1 MSQADAQMSPP
12 AGPSTSSRPEHPA
25 PKAPAAPSEAS
36 GMKVE
41 SSRASPATSVT
52 ESAGTSASQA
62 PLFSARASDAG
73 STVPQVTPAKRA
85 AGPSTAPALISG
97 ATNAPPVKKIN
108 TSATL
113 SSPRPASGAA
123 NSRPIPSPAAGNP
136 VTRPS
141 APIRPPPR
149 PPVRMVSG
157 DTPSSTSSATNTS
170 TKQPAPASATTA
182 RPASAGAHA
191 GRPQVPRPPHPQAR
205 PQARPPTSTNPTRLQ
220 APSGSAARP
229 VGPRPSTISSFAP
242 SGAAASRP
250 HVPSP
255 STPQS
260 SNAQRTSSVR
270 PHNSSAPK
278 RAPVKS
284 LAGSPHGD
292 TQAGPSSFAANVTST
307 SASTSAS
314 PGPGPGPGPKDTR
327 KRKVG
332 TACIYCRRSHM
343 TCDESRPCKRCIKR
357 DIGHLCHDE
366 ATQSSVSAA
375 NPRRGSSSATVTASG
390 AAGDSSTHGTAKV
403 TPPAGT
409 SKITKQRKG
418 EGAQHAKVGAP
429 PEGGPMT
436 ARSPAGMGPAPHLE
450 IGEATDDSSGAPP
463 GDLSIVAP
471 PVGEGMSRP
480 DSGEQVSLAN
490 PPNGLIT
497 PNAASAYSNLGQLP
511 SAGWSWGGTGA
522 SALGGAGF
530 LGLGGGAADE
540 HGFSATGDAAG
551 GLEFSILSEFLESL
565 DGPTGLSSPSNGGAW
580 GQAAS
585 SSQAQATPRLFS
597 NALGESASRDG
608 VVPSSDWGASGGMG
622 STPISSAGIM
632 LDATLS
638 SMAPSSPSTMG
649 MMPRHSNQNNNDVFG
664 TPGARHR
671 TRGLSTSSMN
681 GPGGMGSRLAFT
693 TAPTPASVAA
703 AANAA
708 TGPEGE
714 ASGSSMSP
722 LLPSTTPR
730 SGENASLSV
739 VTGAPTAAGAGN
751 GAYAPVLKG
760 FSSKTEKFFLTAAD
774 QNDATREERL
784 GKVIQAKYDA
794 GLLRPYNHVNGY
806 ARLNRW
812 MESHCSPASRRRILK
827 PLSVFRPAFRAV
839 AQQLTNIDLIYIEE
853 AFERLLLDYDRVFS
867 TQGIP
872 ACLWRRTGEIYKG
885 NREFAELL
893 GVGIEQLREGRLCIY
908 ELMDEESAVN
918 YWEKYGAVSFDP
930 GQKAVLTSCVLKIRT
945 ASFASGG
952 WAAAGRPSSNSSVNA
967 SAVAAHLLPQGSG
980 LNSASNSAPGS
991 ISNGGAE
998 MNGSGNASRRGS
1010 MAQSSASALRGA
1022 QTMSRSN
1029 TATQEDEPGIVRVKC
1044 CFSFTIG
1051 RDAWNIPTLVAGNF
1065 IPVQK

>member
-12 AGPSTSSRPEHPA
+12 AGPSISSRPEHPA
-25 PKAPAAPSEAS
+25 PEAPAAPSEAS
-36 GMKVE
+36 GLKTE
-41 SSRASPATSVT
+41 SSKASAATSSPK
-52 ESAGTSASQA
+52 SAAASASQV
-62 PLFSARASDAG
+62 PLSSTRASDVG
-73 STVPQVTPAKRA
+73 STVPQVTPAKRP
-85 AGPSTAPALISG
+85 AGPSTAPTPTSG
-97 ATNAPPVKKIN
+97 ATDAPPVKKSN

-113 SSPRPASGAA
+113 PSPRPASGAA
-123 NSRPIPSPAAGNP
+123 NSRPIPSPAAGNS

-149 PPVRMVSG
+149 PSVRVVSG
-157 DTPSSTSSATNTS
+157 GTTSGTSSATSTS
-170 TKQPAPASATTA
+170 TKQPASASATTA
-182 RPASAGAHA
+182 RPASAASIA

-205 PQARPPTSTNPTRLQ
+205 PQARPPTSANSTRIQ
-220 APSGSAARP
+220 PPSGSAPRP

-242 SGAAASRP
+242 SGAAANRP

-260 SNAQRTSSVR
+260 SNAHRTSSVR
-270 PHNSSAPK
+270 PDNSSAPK

-284 LAGSPHGD
+284 LAGSPRGD
-292 TQAGPSSFAANVTST
+292 TKAGPSPSAANVTSS

-314 PGPGPGPGPKDTR
+314 PGPAPKDTR

-375 NPRRGSSSATVTASG
+375 NPRRGSSSAIATASG

-403 TPPAGT
+403 TPPAGN
-409 SKITKQRKG
+409 SKVTKQRKG
-418 EGAQHAKVGAP
+418 EGAQHAKVGVP
-429 PEGGPMT
+429 PEGGPTT
-436 ARSPAGMGPAPHLE
+436 ARSPAGMGPAAHLE
-450 IGEATDDSSGAPP
+450 VGEAADDSSGAPP

-480 DSGEQVSLAN
+480 DSSEQASLSN

-497 PNAASAYSNLGQLP
+497 PNAASAYSNFGQLP

-565 DGPTGLSSPSNGGAW
+565 DGPAGLSSPSNGGAW

-597 NALGESASRDG
+597 NALGEAASRDG

-622 STPISSAGIM
+622 STPVSSGGIM

-649 MMPRHSNQNNNDVFG
+649 MMPRRSNQNNDVFG

-671 TRGLSTSSMN
+671 TRGLSSSSMN

-703 AANAA
+703 AASAA
-708 TGPEGE
+708 TAPEVD

-722 LLPSTTPR
+722 LFPSTTPR

-945 ASFASGG
+945 TSFASGG

-1010 MAQSSASALRGA
+1010 VAQSSASALRGA

-1044 CFSFTIG
+1044 CFSFTIR